1 MEWNVVATLK
11 NQAYREGVA
20 ILRNYGEVEKTA
32 FYNLVVMQ
40 VDEPLAFLDELDLLP
55 ELHPAALEALAS
67 VIPVTATFTFQDVE
81 EFAEKSPPAVAA
93 FAPQLAGKSFHIR
106 LHRRGFKGRLKT
118 PEVEGALCAHLID
131 LLQAAGTPG
140 RITFSDPDVII
151 ALETVGTRAGLSLWT
166 RADLARHRFLR
177 LD

>member
-20 ILRNYGEVEKTA
+20 ILRNFGEVEKTA

-40 VDEPLAFLDELDLLP
+40 VADPAAFMAELDRLP
-55 ELHPAALEALAS
+55 ELHPAAEEALAS
-67 VIPVTATFTFQDVE
+67 VITVSSSFTFQDVE
-81 EFAEKSPPAVAA
+81 EFEDKSLPAVAA
-93 FAPQLAGKSFHIR
+93 FAPQLAGKAFHIR

-118 PEVEGALCAHLID
+118 PEVEGRLCAHLID

-140 RITFSDPDVII
+140 RITFTDPDAIL

-166 RADLARHRFLR
+166 REELARHRFLKI
-177 LD
+177 D